1 MRSFAIKSNDM
12 MLVVYLSSMIRAV
25 LALHNLIDNKEQ
37 RMWHEQ
43 QQKEGDSKALEN
55 GKLVS
60 LASALWVWSSTVL
73 LANGQSTYHLT
84 CVQFIVRKSMALQ
97 VATESLETIIVAAD

>member
-43 QQKEGDSKALEN
+43 QQKEGDGKALEN
-55 GKLVS
+55 GRLVS
-60 LASALWVWSSTVL
+60 LASALRRCQQCCWPMGRART
-73 LANGQSTYHLT
+73 T
-84 CVQFIVRKSMALQ
+84 
-97 VATESLETIIVAAD
+97 

>member
-43 QQKEGDSKALEN
+43 QQKEGDGKALEN
-55 GKLVS
+55 GRLVS
-60 LASALWVWSSTVL
+60 LASALRRC
-73 LANGQSTYHLT
+73 QQ
-84 CVQFIVRKSMALQ
+84 CC
-97 VATESLETIIVAAD
+97 

>member
-43 QQKEGDSKALEN
+43 QQKEGPSRALEN

-60 LASALWVWSSTVL
+60 LASAPQNWVHAASSVACQWAEHVQLYLCL
-73 LANGQSTYHLT
+73 LSERAWH
-84 CVQFIVRKSMALQ
+84 CM
-97 VATESLETIIVAAD
+97 

>member
-1 MRSFAIKSNDM
+1 MCHLLQDVCNLLPNLSVDSLVRSFAIKSNDM

-43 QQKEGDSKALEN
+43 QQKEGDGKALEN
-55 GKLVS
+55 GKLVR
-60 LASALWVWSSTVL
+60 LASALR
-73 LANGQSTYHLT
+73 NGCAPS
-84 CVQFIVRKSMALQ
+84 IVFVGQWA
-97 VATESLETIIVAAD
+97 

>member
-43 QQKEGDSKALEN
+43 QQKEGDGKALEN

-60 LASALWVWSSTVL
+60 LASALRKAVSTVFG
-73 LANGQSTYHLT
+73 GQRTE
-84 CVQFIVRKSMALQ
+84 Q
-97 VATESLETIIVAAD
+97 VPLDLFSSFMSEKAWHYR